1 MPNGHGGIP
10 RFGAPIFY
18 AVLAAVALAFK
29 MTAAAAVLAAIAGW
43 RLAYHLHFWAA
54 SEYGGA
60 YTSTEKYRR
69 AALRYYGF
77 AVLYAAAGAAAVL
90 AIFG

>member
-1 MPNGHGGIP
+1 MPNGHGGVP
-10 RFGAPIFY
+10 WMGAPLFF
-18 AVLAAVALAFK
+18 AVLAAIAIFLQQPAV
-29 MTAAAAVLAAIAGW
+29 AAALAAIAGW

-54 SEYGGA
+54 DEYGGA
-60 YTSTEKYRR
+60 YTSSEKHRR

-90 AIFG
+90 VIVW